1 MIPMEARLTSSATG
15 SDRPKVR
22 LVAERPVIPTPAA
35 TLSIRPGTGSE
46 STTQTETADQPSTPS
61 SEHYHDQMLAT
72 MTTLAMILNAR
83 ALALLAVV
91 GAFVLALIAVIDP
104 TILKLAVSGMF
115 DLAVLI
121 PTVALYF
128 KRG

>member
-1 MIPMEARLTSSATG
+1 
-15 SDRPKVR
+15 
-22 LVAERPVIPTPAA
+22 
-35 TLSIRPGTGSE
+35 
-46 STTQTETADQPSTPS
+46 
-61 SEHYHDQMLAT
+61 

>member
-1 MIPMEARLTSSATG
+1 MS
-15 SDRPKVR
+15 
-22 LVAERPVIPTPAA
+22 
-35 TLSIRPGTGSE
+35 
-46 STTQTETADQPSTPS
+46 
-61 SEHYHDQMLAT
+61 
-72 MTTLAMILNAR
+72 TLAMILSAR
-83 ALALLAVV
+83 SLSLLSVV

-104 TILKLAVSGMF
+104 TILKLAVSGVF

>member
-1 MIPMEARLTSSATG
+1 ML
-15 SDRPKVR
+15 
-22 LVAERPVIPTPAA
+22 A
-35 TLSIRPGTGSE
+35 TLS
-46 STTQTETADQPSTPS
+46 
-61 SEHYHDQMLAT
+61 
-72 MTTLAMILNAR
+72 TLAMILSAR
-83 ALALLAVV
+83 SLSLLSVV

-104 TILKLAVSGMF
+104 TILKLAVSGVF